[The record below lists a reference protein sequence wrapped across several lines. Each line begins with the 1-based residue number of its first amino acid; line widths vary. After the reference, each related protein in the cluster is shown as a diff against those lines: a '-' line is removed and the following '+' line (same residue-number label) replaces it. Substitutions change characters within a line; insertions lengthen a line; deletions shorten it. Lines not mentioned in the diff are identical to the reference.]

1 MSHTLLC
8 HSKLTE
14 ELNNYVEE
22 ANKFVV
28 NRPEDE
34 KIKEL
39 MGYFKKNRP
48 DIFDKIIQMIQELSK
63 TKG

>member
-1 MSHTLLC
+1 
-8 HSKLTE
+8 
-14 ELNNYVEE
+14 
-22 ANKFVV
+22 VV

-39 MGYFKKNRP
+39 MAYFKKNRP
-48 DIFDKIIQMIQELSK
+48 DIFEKIIQMIQELSK